1 MPTYRVHTFT
11 SSANLV
17 INSLTGYPSIDTI
30 EYLVIGGGGG
40 GGGGGGNISRG
51 GGGGG
56 AGGYRTGNLEISTE
70 QTISVIIGAGGA
82 GGSAT
87 SQTQTNGNSTIF
99 STIISNGGGY
109 GGRAGPSPEGVP
121 TGNRAGASNGNASGG
136 GGGSP
141 LGSSGPGGEF
151 GNAGGA
157 GGGGPENGSGG
168 SGGGAGG
175 AGTSGTANGSQ
186 TPGGIGLNSS
196 ISGTPVTRAVGGT
209 GAPGFTEISGS
220 AGGVNTGTGG
230 GGGRGQTS
238 TAGAGGGSGIVI
250 IRYQLDANVI
260 IPVQSKVSRVANIV
274 ANTSTVTTGDILEF
288 TITTVNSAN
297 GEVLY
302 YSTNNQPN
310 AAFTSG
316 NTGSFEINGNVGTVT
331 LSVTA
336 GGFDEEFFDLQVRRG
351 SSAGPLL
358 RQGGNVFIDIP
369 TYLEA
374 TGGTIIDDAG
384 YRIHV
389 FTTTSNLDISTGPEV
404 SNVEVVLVGG
414 GGAGGYGTNFGF
426 AGGGGGAGGVY
437 TSNSILV
444 SPGSYV
450 ITIGAGG
457 IGGPSSTTSVT
468 SGSNSSAFG
477 YIALGGGAGGFT
489 GPTQEHKNGK
499 SGGSGGGAA
508 RNPAHDGTPGP
519 AIPWEGVSQGNEGGK
534 WNTPATPGAFGGG
547 GGGGGGVKGF
557 DGATVEP
564 AYYADGQGGNGLPVV
579 WFSNVNYG
587 TPGPTPGRWLA
598 GGGGAGGFP
607 YPPSVTINR
616 ISIGGVGGG
625 GMGHTNDQTPTS
637 RGGVPESIYS
647 NLANVSWNNANVNGI
662 INTGG
667 GGGGR
672 FGFLGVNYTST
683 GGSGIV
689 IIRYPYQ

>member
-1 MPTYRVHTFT
+1 MATYKVHTFT
-11 SSANLV
+11 TSTDFVVSS
-17 INSLTGYPSIDTI
+17 ITGNPEYNTVDYLIVAGGAGGGAPGGSGGGGAGGLIYSNTIITSGTHTVTIGGGGVPGTPSIRAGNGSPSVFSTFTA
-30 EYLVIGGGGG
+30 IGGGGG
-40 GGGGGGNISRG
+40 GGGQVGTAQG
-51 GGGGG
+51 
-56 AGGYRTGNLEISTE
+56 
-70 QTISVIIGAGGA
+70 Q
-82 GGSAT
+82 
-87 SQTQTNGNSTIF
+87 
-99 STIISNGGGY
+99 
-109 GGRAGPSPEGVP
+109 
-121 TGNRAGASNGNASGG
+121 
-136 GGGSP
+136 
-141 LGSSGPGGEF
+141 
-151 GNAGGA
+151 
-157 GGGGPENGSGG
+157 SGG
-168 SGGGAGG
+168 SGGGARTVANPLVAGQGFPGQGFPGSAVNFPQGGNGGGG
-175 AGTSGTANGSQ
+175 AGSAAPGFAGGTGRSIN
-186 TPGGIGLNSS
+186 
-196 ISGTPVTRAVGGT
+196 ISGTSVTYGSGGP
-209 GAPGFTEISGS
+209 GAKGSIHPPGPFTNGTASRGNGGSGS
-220 AGGVNTGTGG
+220 GNTPLSTDQGG
-230 GGGRGQTS
+230 
-238 TAGAGGGSGIVI
+238 AGGSGIVI
-250 IRYQLDANVI
+250 IRY
-260 IPVQSKVSRVANIV
+260 PVVNIASTIQSKVSRVSNIV

-414 GGAGGYGTNFGF
+414 GGAGGYGTGFGF
-426 AGGGGGAGGVY
+426 GGGGGGAGGLY

-508 RNPAHDGTPGP
+508 RNPGHAGTPGP

-534 WNTPATPGAFGGG
+534 WNTPATPGAYGGG
-547 GGGGGGVKGF
+547 GGGGAGEAGF
-557 DGATVEP
+557 DGATVGP

-598 GGGGAGGFP
+598 GGGGAGGWP
-607 YPPSVTINR
+607 YQPSVTIDR

-672 FGFLGVNYTST
+672 FFFGGVNYTST